1 MNRSTLLLALI
12 CALPNLACSSDS
24 KTTSETTMTAE
35 ETAPQPETEST
46 DKQSFELSDAEWR
59 EKLTPEQYHI
69 TREAGTERPF
79 TGIYWD
85 KTDVGVYECVG
96 CEQKLFLSNTKFDA
110 GCGWPSFWEPATEGS
125 VVYLEDRS
133 LAPRVRTE
141 IRCSRCDSHLGH
153 VFDDG
158 PEPTGKRYCL
168 NSGAMLFKP
177 VGE

>member
-1 MNRSTLLLALI
+1 
-12 CALPNLACSSDS
+12 
-24 KTTSETTMTAE
+24 MTAE
-35 ETAPQPETEST
+35 ETATPSETPESSDQRVVRTE
-46 DKQSFELSDAEWR
+46 AEWR
-59 EKLTPEQYHI
+59 ELLTPEQYHI
-69 TREAGTERPF
+69 TREAGTERAF

-85 KTDVGVYECVG
+85 KNDVGTYECVG
-96 CEQKLFLSNTKFDA
+96 CKQELFLSNTKFDA
-110 GCGWPSFWEPATEGS
+110 GCGWPSFFEPAKEGA
-125 VVYLEDRS
+125 VIYLEDRS

-177 VGE
+177 LEK

>member
-1 MNRSTLLLALI
+1 MS
-12 CALPNLACSSDS
+12 P
-24 KTTSETTMTAE
+24 
-35 ETAPQPETEST
+35 EST
-46 DKQSFELSDAEWR
+46 DPTAETQAPIKRSEAEWR
-59 EKLTPEQYHI
+59 ELLTPEQYHI
-69 TREAGTERPF
+69 TREAGTERAF

-85 KTDVGVYECVG
+85 KNDVGTYECVG
-96 CEQKLFLSNTKFDA
+96 CEQELFLSNTKFDA
-110 GCGWPSFWEPATEGS
+110 GCGWPSFFEPAKEGA
-125 VVYLEDRS
+125 VIYLEDRS

-177 VGE
+177 TAE